1 MSLSLIQSLVS
12 LPLSP
17 FPPLAVGFFGL
28 GTGYLIYGPQELLG
42 YPERNESGASGRWVF
57 HLGTGFWLM
66 YLVFAAAL
74 NFVLKYT
81 LPL

>member
-1 MSLSLIQSLVS
+1 MSAALIQSAGKPARVHAVYFRY
-12 LPLSP
+12 LPVRRP
-17 FPPLAVGFFGL
+17 DPLRHVQDARAVHG
-28 GTGYLIYGPQELLG
+28 
-42 YPERNESGASGRWVF
+42 GAGRWVF

-66 YLVFAAAL
+66 YLVSAAAL